1 MLHSSYLNDLYEQ
14 LPEPKPIWEYF
25 LKITQ
30 IPRGS
35 NEEGENFRHKEIL
48 AFLKKTAEELNCET
62 YVDAGDNLII
72 RKAAFPGINL
82 QQNLL
87 SYRL

>member
-1 MLHSSYLNDLYEQ
+1 MNELYEQ
-14 LPEPKPIWEYF
+14 LPEPKKVWEYF

-35 NEEGENFRHKEIL
+35 NEEGEFFRHKQIL
-48 AFLKKTAEELNCET
+48 AFLKQAAEELECET

-72 RKAAFPGINL
+72 RKKAYPGTTW
-82 QQNLL
+82 
-87 SYRL
+87 YFRAYM